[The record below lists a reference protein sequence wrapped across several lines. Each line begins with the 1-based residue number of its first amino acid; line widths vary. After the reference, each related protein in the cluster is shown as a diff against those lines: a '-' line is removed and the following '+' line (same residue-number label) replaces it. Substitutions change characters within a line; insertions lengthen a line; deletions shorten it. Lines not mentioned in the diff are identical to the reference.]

1 MKFGK
6 AIQYFGLNLVLAA
19 LVIFAGN
26 AGAIETNSV
35 RLAIGPFFAPVGNTT
50 LEKAAADLP
59 DLLTASLSHENR
71 FQLVERAKI
80 NAIWSELH
88 LAEAGL
94 TSADTVGK
102 LGRILSCDWLVSGS
116 FVQTESGTQVWVK
129 VIDTQNS
136 VVLDLQAI
144 PYDPTDFSA
153 TTGGI
158 ARFLAGTGS
167 HSQPHE
173 FIALGKFRDMTVS
186 ATRED
191 WSPRLTAL
199 IEKHYLAAGYG
210 VVEREAVSPIFSEY
224 QLQAA
229 GLTGDSTNRVKLKPA
244 FWILDGSCKWIY
256 DTQDKLSVAIRIQKM
271 GGGEQTFNFAQP
283 PGDALEKAVVDAIQS
298 ALTNTHPMTVEQA
311 QKEEEKI
318 RRAHAEEL
326 VKGRG
331 ETWTPTRY
339 NTNPT
344 FITITDAYGGKR
356 QMTVDPA
363 FLAQRENHAREIIK
377 TLQQAILLNPKDM
390 HSKFMLGMTLFGTA
404 DPVESKHGRDLLEEV
419 AASDDATNAAMAK
432 SWLVDFKTGRLPFK
446 PDH

>member
-1 MKFGK
+1 M
-6 AIQYFGLNLVLAA
+6 
-19 LVIFAGN
+19 
-26 AGAIETNSV
+26 
-35 RLAIGPFFAPVGNTT
+35 TT
-50 LEKAAADLP
+50 
-59 DLLTASLSHENR
+59 S
-71 FQLVERAKI
+71 
-80 NAIWSELH
+80 
-88 LAEAGL
+88 
-94 TSADTVGK
+94 
-102 LGRILSCDWLVSGS
+102 
-116 FVQTESGTQVWVK
+116 
-129 VIDTQNS
+129 
-136 VVLDLQAI
+136 
-144 PYDPTDFSA
+144 
-153 TTGGI
+153 GI

-191 WSPRLTAL
+191 WSPRLAAL
-199 IEKHYLAAGYG
+199 IEKHFLAAGYG

-244 FWILDGSCKWIY
+244 FWIVDGSCKWIY

-298 ALTNTHPMTVEQA
+298 ALTNANPMTVEQA

-363 FLAQRENHAREIIK
+363 FLAQRENHAREMLK
-377 TLQQAILLNPKDM
+377 TLQQAVLLNPKDM
-390 HSKFMLGMTLFGTA
+390 HSKFMLGMALFDA
-404 DPVESKHGRDLLEEV
+404 SDAVESKHGRDLLEEV
-419 AASDDATNAAMAK
+419 AASDDVTNAARAK
-432 SWLVDFKTGRLPFK
+432 SWLADFKTGRLPFQ